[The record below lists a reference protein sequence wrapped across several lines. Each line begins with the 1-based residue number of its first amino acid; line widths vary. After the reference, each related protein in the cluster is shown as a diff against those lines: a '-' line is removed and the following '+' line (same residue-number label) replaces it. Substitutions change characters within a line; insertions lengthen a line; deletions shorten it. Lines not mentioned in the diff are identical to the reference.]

1 MVWAGSI
8 IVLVVV
14 AVVTRKILGL
24 SGPNP
29 APHLASADA
38 RRRLSRAVTLEI
50 EAQSAILAISLNDA
64 MEERETGQ
72 PELAW
77 STLHLMTSA
86 QWVRLAETLGV
97 LLNAVTRHL
106 PLTRITA
113 PARSLVPEFFRS
125 EVMQGYLALHDS
137 AEQFLFRG
145 KPRFTLHV
153 RALDQAVLRLTND
166 FLESQPGPLSL
177 RDDDVWSRLD
187 HDFHDFDLLSKETVL
202 TVRGVIASLPANALD
217 SFAAEILPAL
227 RRGVRSVDEYREVE
241 NLP

>member
-1 MVWAGSI
+1 MVWVESI
-8 IVLVVV
+8 IVLAVV
-14 AVVTRKILGL
+14 AVTTRKILGL
-24 SGPNP
+24 SGPSP
-29 APHLASADA
+29 ARHLPSADV

-86 QWVRLAETLGV
+86 QWVRQAETLGV
-97 LLNAVTRHL
+97 LLSAVTRHL
-106 PLTRITA
+106 PLTTIAVPTRG
-113 PARSLVPEFFRS
+113 LVPEFFKS
-125 EVMQGYLALHDS
+125 EVMRGYLALHDT

-145 KPRFTLHV
+145 KPRFSLHV

-166 FLESQPGPLSL
+166 FLESQPDPLSL
-177 RDDDVWSRLD
+177 RDGDLWSRLD
-187 HDFHDFDLLSKETVL
+187 HDFHDFDVLSKETVL

-227 RRGVRSVDEYREVE
+227 RCGVRSIDEYREA
-241 NLP
+241 